1 MSNCKKCKHC
11 VYVARDYVGSGNKLI
26 TCDSTYIDTQDGT
39 QNCKTARRKEMT
51 DKEKQI
57 QEMAKELHCAT
68 NESFIS
74 CRKIARILVERRGY
88 RLCGGEDCP
97 NFKHYQAECKRCTKK
112 MEVKKSFEIE
122 SAVQQAVKEFAEKL
136 KEKME
141 LNGYRSLL
149 HNRIIDNLITELYG
163 ADE

>member
-1 MSNCKKCKHC
+1 MN
-11 VYVARDYVGSGNKLI
+11 
-26 TCDSTYIDTQDGT
+26 
-39 QNCKTARRKEMT
+39 
-51 DKEKQI
+51 KEKKEI
-57 QEMAKELHCAT
+57 EEMAKELHCAT

-74 CRKIARILVERRGY
+74 CRKIARILVGRRGY

-136 KEKME
+136 KEQME
-141 LNGYRSLL
+141 LNGYRSPL

-163 ADE
+163 ANE

>member
-1 MSNCKKCKHC
+1 MN
-11 VYVARDYVGSGNKLI
+11 
-26 TCDSTYIDTQDGT
+26 
-39 QNCKTARRKEMT
+39 
-51 DKEKQI
+51 KEKEI
-57 QEMAKELHCAT
+57 EEIAKELHCAT

-122 SAVQQAVKEFAEKL
+122 SAVQKAVKEFAGNIIEL
-136 KEKME
+136 LDEMGME
-141 LNGYRSLL
+141 RSSEYNDGYDDWVADCITNIKS
-149 HNRIIDNLITELYG
+149 LITELYG

>member
-1 MSNCKKCKHC
+1 MN
-11 VYVARDYVGSGNKLI
+11 
-26 TCDSTYIDTQDGT
+26 
-39 QNCKTARRKEMT
+39 
-51 DKEKQI
+51 KEKEI
-57 QEMAKELHCAT
+57 EEMAKELHCAT

-97 NFKHYQAECKRCTKK
+97 NFKYYQAECKRCTKK

-136 KEKME
+136 KEQME
-141 LNGYRSLL
+141 LNGYRSPL

>member
-1 MSNCKKCKHC
+1 MN
-11 VYVARDYVGSGNKLI
+11 
-26 TCDSTYIDTQDGT
+26 
-39 QNCKTARRKEMT
+39 
-51 DKEKQI
+51 KEKEI
-57 QEMAKELHCAT
+57 EEIAKELHCAT

-122 SAVQQAVKEFAEKL
+122 SAVQKAVKEFAGNIIEL
-136 KEKME
+136 LDEMGME
-141 LNGYRSLL
+141 RSSEYNDGYDDGVADCITNIKS
-149 HNRIIDNLITELYG
+149 LITELYG

>member
-1 MSNCKKCKHC
+1 MN
-11 VYVARDYVGSGNKLI
+11 
-26 TCDSTYIDTQDGT
+26 
-39 QNCKTARRKEMT
+39 
-51 DKEKQI
+51 KEKEI
-57 QEMAKELHCAT
+57 EELRTLMFEKSNSQNVEPVFTDENDEEHYLPDEAIKVL
-68 NESFIS
+68 NDILEKAFIPFLAEVV
-74 CRKIARILVERRGY
+74 INAGY

-97 NFKHYQAECKRCTKK
+97 KFKRYQAECERCTKK

-122 SAVQQAVKEFAEKL
+122 SAVQRVVKEFAEKL

-141 LNGYRSLL
+141 LNGYRSPL